1 LAGAVFAAVALLLDV
16 FFGTAREVAADR
28 LGVGRRLVFAVFAI
42 WKLPGCVFSSGSR
55 VVDRIRFR
63 VVVGYSPIG
72 SELNQPTE
80 RRLRTL
86 LATASSCRM
95 SQYPEKYLEGI
106 RLFNEQEFFE
116 CHEVL
121 EELWS
126 ETLGEEKKFYQGL
139 IQAAVA
145 LFHFG
150 NENLGGARKLYESS
164 RLNLQHY
171 GSFYQGLDLEKF
183 HADMKTCFRELLE
196 STQTYPA
203 GVELVD
209 ERIPTIQLVGAEE
222 S

>member
-1 LAGAVFAAVALLLDV
+1 
-16 FFGTAREVAADR
+16 
-28 LGVGRRLVFAVFAI
+28 
-42 WKLPGCVFSSGSR
+42 
-55 VVDRIRFR
+55 
-63 VVVGYSPIG
+63 
-72 SELNQPTE
+72 
-80 RRLRTL
+80 
-86 LATASSCRM
+86 M

-164 RLNLQHY
+164 RLNLERY
-171 GSFYQGLDLEKF
+171 GLFYQGLDLQKF
-183 HADMKTCFRELLE
+183 HADMKTCFLELLE
-196 STQTYPA
+196 ATQTYPA
-203 GVELVD
+203 GVELLE
-209 ERIPTIQLVGAEE
+209 ERIPTIELNGVEE
-222 S
+222 QS